1 MYRLR
6 LNKKHLLL
14 KSIIKT
20 QEEQNK
26 FKGSSIYDESFKR
39 LYSGLEKVYM
49 QPIANK
55 QRLVVDDG
63 DVKLEQVRPLKSE
76 FEASKARL
84 PPKLRLRLEGSKQ
97 WARIHHKS
105 VSYYNR

>member
-1 MYRLR
+1 MNKTEHSFFTKNDMKIDTLNKLTYGLFLCS

-39 LYSGLEKVYM
+39 LYHGL
-49 QPIANK
+49 Q
-55 QRLVVDDG
+55 
-63 DVKLEQVRPLKSE
+63 KLY
-76 FEASKARL
+76 
-84 PPKLRLRLEGSKQ
+84 
-97 WARIHHKS
+97 I
-105 VSYYNR
+105 